1 MAEINNGDVRN
12 INTESGLAD
21 IDTDSLPDSMALQQS
36 DMTNTLMSAML
47 LRGEIRCRLSTKFKC
62 GYEIRP
68 IIWFSKRTEEL
79 DSTLEKIGLTWKQTF
94 VRTED
99 ITKLCHT
106 FSRFFNLSSKSNGLK
121 MVDRLN
127 GILPQPLDYEEVEEA
142 LAQIESISEA
152 LRTQPPSDKS
162 QRK

>member
-1 MAEINNGDVRN
+1 
-12 INTESGLAD
+12 
-21 IDTDSLPDSMALQQS
+21 
-36 DMTNTLMSAML
+36 
-47 LRGEIRCRLSTKFKC
+47 
-62 GYEIRP
+62 
-68 IIWFSKRTEEL
+68 
-79 DSTLEKIGLTWKQTF
+79 
-94 VRTED
+94 
-99 ITKLCHT
+99 
-106 FSRFFNLSSKSNGLK
+106 